1 MTAIGKYINEKREL
15 QKLVIEIFEKS
26 DIDENKQDFQNLIN
40 FLNMHQYEGN
50 KKELE
55 LFLRLI
61 LNISNY
67 HHRQH
72 NFFKRIEKILT
83 ISSQYYKPVFSN
95 EEIFSIF
102 QQSKPILLIL
112 LKSKIIQIDQI
123 IFEKLLKMSGN
134 NNNEIC
140 HYLYPELC
148 IMIKSGM
155 IEDVNGQISKIKLK
169 YDIEIFE
176 SNRQLFENELK
187 LCSIIRDD
195 LIVE

>member
-148 IMIKSGM
+148 MMIKSGM